1 MQIWLLGGLVVA
13 VLFLALRLFFIER
26 LLRRFQGKTPEGVL
40 MEHSSAV
47 GVLQQESAHLH
58 KAIAALAA
66 DSVYSV
72 QKVGMVR
79 FNPFSDT
86 GGDQSF
92 AIALLDGQNN
102 GIVMSS
108 LYVQGHPM
116 VYAKPIEKGE
126 SRYVLTDEEKKALL
140 KATSRA

>member
-1 MQIWLLGGLVVA
+1 MQLWLLGGLVVA

-26 LLRRFQGKTPEGVL
+26 LLRRFHGKTPEGVL
-40 MEHSSAV
+40 MEHTLAV
-47 GVLQQESAHLH
+47 DALQQKSAHLH
-58 KAIAALAA
+58 EALTALEA

-72 QKVGMVR
+72 KKVGMVR

-102 GIVMSS
+102 GVVVSS

-116 VYAKPIEKGE
+116 VYAKQIEKGE